1 MSTLAELV
9 RAERTRSD
17 TRTALVPA
25 VCRFAALGTTAVVVA
40 ADPAALEA
48 AVDAVRAEVAAVD
61 AACSRFREDSEL
73 SALNAAGGTA
83 RAVSPVLLGA
93 IDVALR
99 AARLTDGL
107 VDPTVGSVMRVI
119 GYDRDFDLVPPDGPA
134 LRVTVGPV
142 PGWRAVAVDR
152 ARGVV
157 QLPSG
162 VSLDLGATAKAWCA
176 DRAAGA
182 AWRATRSG
190 VLVSLGGD
198 VAVAGEPPSGAW
210 RVHVTDHHAAG
221 DRAPG
226 QTVAIRG
233 GGLATSGTT
242 ARRWERG
249 GRTFHHIVDPA
260 TGTSAA
266 GPWRTVSVVAGT
278 CTDANTAST
287 AAVILGD
294 RAPAWLMARG
304 LAARLVA
311 HDGTVARTGGWPEG
325 GDDLC
330 SPR

>member
-1 MSTLAELV
+1 
-9 RAERTRSD
+9 
-17 TRTALVPA
+17 
-25 VCRFAALGTTAVVVA
+25 
-40 ADPAALEA
+40 
-48 AVDAVRAEVAAVD
+48 
-61 AACSRFREDSEL
+61 DSEL

-134 LRVTVGPV
+134 LRVTVWPV

-190 VLVSLGGD
+190 V
-198 VAVAGEPPSGAW
+198 
-210 RVHVTDHHAAG
+210 
-221 DRAPG
+221 
-226 QTVAIRG
+226 
-233 GGLATSGTT
+233 
-242 ARRWERG
+242 
-249 GRTFHHIVDPA
+249 
-260 TGTSAA
+260 
-266 GPWRTVSVVAGT
+266 
-278 CTDANTAST
+278 
-287 AAVILGD
+287 
-294 RAPAWLMARG
+294 
-304 LAARLVA
+304 
-311 HDGTVARTGGWPEG
+311 
-325 GDDLC
+325 
-330 SPR
+330 